1 MSRLVLVLLALLCAN
16 ASFAQPAE
24 YATREQAL
32 RDLSAPGA
40 TQRAGAVIW
49 IAEHGTQADSA
60 ALARRLADKSAQV
73 REITEQALWRLWFR
87 SDDDEI
93 DLLMQ
98 RGAVQMQAQKLKEAI
113 ATYSEVIRRKPEFA
127 EGWNR
132 RATALFVSG
141 EYAKSLADCDEVIKR
156 NPQHFGA
163 LAGYGHVYFALER
176 YDEAI
181 AWWRRAL
188 AVNPNMAG
196 VLASIEGAEKLLAE
210 RRKRMI

>member
-1 MSRLVLVLLALLCAN
+1 MSRLALVLLALLCAN
-16 ASFAQPAE
+16 AALAQPAD

-87 SDDDEI
+87 SGDDEI

-132 RATALFVSG
+132 RATALFVNR

-163 LAGYGHVYFALER
+163 LAGYGHVHFALER
-176 YDEAI
+176 YDVAI

-196 VLASIEGAEKLLAE
+196 VLQSIEGAEKLLAE
-210 RRKRMI
+210 KRKRMI

>member
-1 MSRLVLVLLALLCAN
+1 MSRLMLAVLALLCAHV
-16 ASFAQPAE
+16 ALAQPAA

-40 TQRAGAVIW
+40 TQRAGAVLW
-49 IAEHGTQADSA
+49 IAEHGTQADGA
-60 ALARRLADKSAQV
+60 ALARRLADNNPQV

-98 RGAVQMQAQKLKEAI
+98 RGAVQMQARQLNEAI

-141 EYAKSLADCDEVIKR
+141 DYAKSLADCDAVIKR

>member
-1 MSRLVLVLLALLCAN
+1 MSRLMLALLALLCAN
-16 ASFAQPAE
+16 VALAQPAA

-40 TQRAGAVIW
+40 TQRAGAVLW
-49 IAEHGTQADSA
+49 IAEHGTQADGA
-60 ALARRLADKSAQV
+60 ALARRLADNNPQV

-98 RGAVQMQAQKLKEAI
+98 RGGVQMQARQLNEAI

-141 EYAKSLADCDEVIKR
+141 DYAKSLADCDAVIKR